1 MFLLCLRLLREI
13 MLSKQDIWKCH
24 YSTGEYEIM
33 VSILNRS
40 FKALVYWSL
49 NEEEVS
55 LSQRF
60 VHPLTSK
67 GQTKWS
73 EEPTFTLSSLS
84 FCTVWVFLQ
93 EHVRLL

>member
-13 MLSKQDIWKCH
+13 ILSKQDIWKCH

-40 FKALVYWSL
+40 FKAPVYWSL

-55 LSQRF
+55 LS
-60 VHPLTSK
+60 
-67 GQTKWS
+67 
-73 EEPTFTLSSLS
+73 
-84 FCTVWVFLQ
+84 
-93 EHVRLL
+93 